1 MNNSTFQHGRFYK
14 ITHYG
19 RINSNFPASANFPV
33 TLKGKG
39 EPVWFVGLAWKP
51 AQFLLE
57 EGVLKKASKAT
68 RTSFYLIASNYFQL
82 TDTVYVEH
90 DEESLQKRHRV
101 KTIEPFTLKQFPLL
115 IGTKTT
121 TIFDRL
127 LKGEK
132 VNKKA
137 FPKGKI
143 I

>member
-1 MNNSTFQHGRFYK
+1 MNNDTFQHGKFYK
-14 ITHYG
+14 ITNYG
-19 RINSNFPASANFPV
+19 RINLDFPRKGNLPV
-33 TLKGKG
+33 TLNGKG

-57 EGVLKKASKAT
+57 EGVLKKACEAT
-68 RTSFYLIASNYFQL
+68 RTLFYLIASNYFQL
-82 TDTVYVEH
+82 TDTIYVEY
-90 DEESLQKRHRV
+90 DEMSLQKRYRV

-132 VNKKA
+132 VFK
-137 FPKGKI
+137 
-143 I
+143 